1 MSNFKKDLETGQYYE
16 NMSINILLKHGFE
29 NIEID
34 GTYNPYYDITAY
46 KNNKK
51 VYIECKYNSLT
62 DKTGYIFLECC
73 KRNLNASGI
82 SITKSNYYIFFSKS
96 KYWICGVSKV
106 KNILRKTIEKE
117 LKKVKVI
124 KPTVNQLCNYIE
136 HEGIKTSNSIGI
148 LICVKKVNK
157 KSKYRGVLVKNNLFN

>member
-1 MSNFKKDLETGQYYE
+1 MDTFIKDLEIGQIYE
-16 NMSINILLKHGFE
+16 NKSIKILEQYGFY

-62 DKTGYIFLECC
+62 DKTGFIFLECC
-73 KRNLNASGI
+73 KRTLEVSGI
-82 SITKSNYYIFFSKS
+82 SITRADYYIFFSNT
-96 KYWICGVSKV
+96 KYYICGVSKV
-106 KNILRKTIEKE
+106 KNILRATIEKE

-124 KPTVNQLCNYIE
+124 KPTGNQLCSYIE
-136 HEGIKTSNSIGI
+136 HEGLKTKNSIGI
-148 LICVKKVNK
+148 LICVKKVSK
-157 KSKYRGVLVKNNLFN
+157 KSKYKGTHIQKLF